1 MTLSKGQI
9 ITIKIREHAYG
20 YSPVYLEPGETVTVV
35 NPKTP
40 AVSGGH
46 PYFAY
51 CERTV
56 GGKLQRFGIFPDN
69 VKAIRSCAP
78 LGRSKAA
85 AARRADIQFHS
96 DNATGCNA
104 RPAINVKIQRAPY
117 VDAPEHITAAAW
129 DEAAESFW
137 KCAGTLA
144 IEHGY
149 SGVFSEGRSNG
160 WLVPYTQHDAAGK
173 LVTHWTGQGPD
184 KGYPRY
190 PNVENAKERRQFV
203 TFRTAIEALLRNS
216 IAQYVELA
224 GELAEE
230 GQAV

>member
-1 MTLSKGQI
+1 MDT
-9 ITIKIREHAYG
+9 
-20 YSPVYLEPGETVTVV
+20 
-35 NPKTP
+35 
-40 AVSGGH
+40 
-46 PYFAY
+46 
-51 CERTV
+51 
-56 GGKLQRFGIFPDN
+56 
-69 VKAIRSCAP
+69 

-85 AARRADIQFHS
+85 KSRKVEISFHS
-96 DNATGCNA
+96 DNAAFSAPADTFH
-104 RPAINVKIQRAPY
+104 PAINVKVRKCPY

-129 DEAAESFW
+129 DEATESFW

>member
-1 MTLSKGQI
+1 MQTNQPAELPAQRIEATLMN
-9 ITIKIREHAYG
+9 T
-20 YSPVYLEPGETVTVV
+20 
-35 NPKTP
+35 
-40 AVSGGH
+40 
-46 PYFAY
+46 
-51 CERTV
+51 
-56 GGKLQRFGIFPDN
+56 
-69 VKAIRSCAP
+69 

-85 AARRADIQFHS
+85 KSRKVEISFHS
-96 DNATGCNA
+96 DNAAFSAPADTFH
-104 RPAINVKIQRAPY
+104 PAINVKVRKCPY

-129 DEAAESFW
+129 DEATESFW

-230 GQAV
+230 GQAR